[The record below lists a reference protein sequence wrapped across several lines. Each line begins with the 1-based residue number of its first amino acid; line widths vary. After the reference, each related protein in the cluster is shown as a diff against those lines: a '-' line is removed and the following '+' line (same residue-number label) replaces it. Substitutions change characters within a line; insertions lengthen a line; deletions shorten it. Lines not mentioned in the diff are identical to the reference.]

1 MRSVPQKRQNAV
13 AHEFGAHERRTA
25 LRRPELDAVGPGI
38 PELDDPGRH
47 LLRRARNAEAFQRR
61 RLARL
66 EPEGRIEVRDDV
78 EVRLNRRLRPLAGP
92 VAVLVDDA
100 DR

>member
-1 MRSVPQKRQNAV
+1 MRSVPQKRQKTV
-13 AHEFGAHERRTA
+13 AHELRAHERRTA

-38 PELDDPGRH
+38 PELDDPGRD
-47 LLRRARNAEAFQRR
+47 LLRGARDAEALERR

-66 EPEGRIEVRDDV
+66 EPEGGIEVRDDV
-78 EVRLNRRLRPLAGP
+78 EVRLDRRLRPLAGP